1 MNINLIRDF
10 VVYSELISAIVGTI
24 YLYKYKNTYLK
35 YFLLLLWFITITE
48 FIGGYIVENKILVY
62 IDENGLVYNKW
73 LSNIRRFVTFMIL
86 YYIYFKLLKTEVFKK
101 WIKIFA
107 IIFSIIYV
115 LNWIFL
121 QNFIK
126 ESPEIPQ
133 VIGSIF
139 LVISILFYFIELLK
153 SEKIMVFHRLLLFWI
168 SVGLLLFYT
177 GTIPFMLKWNGYM
190 IIPGVHKLF
199 LIVYILA
206 IIMYLTFTFG
216 FIWSKKE

>member
-1 MNINLIRDF
+1 MNLNLIRDF

-35 YFLLLLWFITITE
+35 YFLLLLWYITVTE
-48 FIGGYIVENKILVY
+48 LIGGYIVENKILVY

-73 LSNIRRFVTFMIL
+73 LHNIRRFVTFIIL
-86 YYIYFKLLKTEVFKK
+86 YYIYFKLLQTKVFKK

-133 VIGSIF
+133 VLGSIF

-190 IIPGVHKLF
+190 LIPGVHKLF

-206 IIMYLTFTFG
+206 ITMYLIFTFG